1 MIGEALLALVLAQA
15 PDEAVWTLELGG
27 VPAAVVRARREEG
40 AFTWS
45 VERLFRRADARSV
58 RLAVDG
64 RGRDAQ
70 GRVPEG
76 LWFWKRP
83 PPGCVQGVDE
93 VSGRAGEL
101 CLEAFDGGVGRG
113 RALGAPF
120 AAAWSRDGTLARL
133 EVSGAV
139 YTPGAA
145 WTGKDPWAAGLA
157 VSGKKGSLGLSPAVA
172 GAALVDPPPRA
183 TGAAPVT
190 EDCLAL
196 AGVEVARAAGKKEVV
211 LGLVVEGDRAW
222 PHAWVR
228 ALGSGAHEDP
238 SVPAGERP
246 ARAYLALPAGSAGRV
261 YLDLLNGRTK
271 LARPAPPPLP

>member
-1 MIGEALLALVLAQA
+1 MIAPALVALVVAQA
-15 PDEAVWTLELGG
+15 PEAAVWTLELGG

-58 RLAVDG
+58 KIAVDA
-64 RGRDAQ
+64 RGRDEK

-83 PPGCVQGVDE
+83 AAGCVKGVDE
-93 VSGRAGEL
+93 VSGREGEL
-101 CLEAFDGGVGRG
+101 CLEAGDGGVGRG
-113 RALGAPF
+113 TALGAPF
-120 AAAWSRDGTLARL
+120 AAAWSSDGALARL
-133 EVSGAV
+133 EISGAV

-145 WTGKDPWAAGLA
+145 WTGQDPWAAGLA
-157 VSGKKGSLGLSPAVA
+157 IEGKKGKLSLSPPLA

-196 AGVEVARAAGKKEVV
+196 AGAEVALAAGKKEVV

-261 YLDLLNGRTK
+261 YLDLLNGRAK
-271 LARPAPPPLP
+271 LARR